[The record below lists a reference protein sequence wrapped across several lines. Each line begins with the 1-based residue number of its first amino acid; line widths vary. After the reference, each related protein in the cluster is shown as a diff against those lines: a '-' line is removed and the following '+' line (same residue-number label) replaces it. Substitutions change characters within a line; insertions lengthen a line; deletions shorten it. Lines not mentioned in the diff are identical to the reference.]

1 MDIISALLI
10 FLAIISIFISVL
22 FIIHIRDKEKETF
35 KQIDEMLEKA
45 INNSFQVTTY
55 DETRLSSAASKLN
68 RFLIISKSSRR
79 NIEEERAKLK
89 ELVTDVSHQTKTP
102 ISSIILY
109 SQLLQEQEKIS
120 IQSYKLADEIVNQS
134 EKLNFLI
141 QALVKISR
149 LESGIINVNPI
160 NSSINELINNSV
172 KAVVH
177 KAEDKNIAVNI
188 SLKENFIAFF
198 DVKWTEEAIVNILD
212 NAVKYTPN
220 GGTISVSAT
229 KFEFF
234 TGINI
239 SDNGI
244 GIEKNEVTKIFKR
257 FYRSNNVSQHEGVG
271 VGLYLAREILSSEG
285 GYIKVKTEIGKG
297 SIFSVFLPNIRN
309 VKSFKTVRFMKEP

>member
-1 MDIISALLI
+1 MDIINALLI

-177 KAEDKNIAVNI
+177 KAEDKNIAINI